1 MIEKLRLALQQSSL
15 SKEEVQHILFL
26 LFCGDSN
33 QHHIP
38 DNLINAGYVIVDR
51 DRYILTDKG
60 KIYRDSLLQ
69 KLAAFHCTSETI
81 FRKYFDNEL
90 SPIKKQIETLK
101 KQWRDARDRR
111 LKYKETLIKQGK
123 DKVAIRKD
131 NQYRQLQ
138 KEQDEL
144 RTRMRHAE
152 KEYNKKL
159 SAYIMRLG
167 NINH

>member
-15 SKEEVQHILFL
+15 SKEEVHHILFL

-33 QHHIP
+33 QHQVL
-38 DNLINAGYVIVDR
+38 DNLINEGYIIVEN

-90 SPIKKQIETLK
+90 SPLKKQIETLK
-101 KQWRDARDRR
+101 RQWRDARDKR
-111 LKYKETLIKQGK
+111 LQYKETLIKQGK
-123 DKVAIRKD
+123 DKAAIRKD
-131 NQYRQLQ
+131 TQYRQL
-138 KEQDEL
+138 KKKQDWL
-144 RTRMRHAE
+144 RTRLRHTE

-159 SAYIMRLG
+159 TTLIKQFG
-167 NINH
+167 IINC